1 MQHSTSNHPSTP
13 FRPAPEPLLGS
24 VQGFVAREGQL
35 VMATLNVSPTR
46 LSAMA
51 VDGES
56 LEIGWPDL
64 ELTLGGSDGTYVYA
78 TSRTSGR
85 AIVTRDHGL
94 TKLLRAV
101 GDASLAAQVEALS
114 GARRR
119 ERSWHF
125 AGFGILLALLVTIGL
140 LVWNAPNLL
149 AASVVYLPTDVDR
162 SLGDAAFEDMQLE
175 GPVVDDP
182 VVVGFVDEIVDRLDD
197 HASVQGFEFRVLVV
211 DAEVVNAFAL
221 PGGQIVV
228 FTGLLRAADDA
239 EEVAGVLAHEMAHV
253 TRRHGMRNM
262 AHGAA
267 TWLAVS
273 LLLGDANGWVLF
285 AGQLAATAKS
295 NGYSR
300 VQESDADAEGVRMMM
315 AAGLDPDGL
324 ARFFARLQAMP
335 GSELAGA
342 MNWLSTH
349 PDHQSRIDH
358 VHELGASLPAAPRQ
372 PLTADFAAVKAAVAT
387 AG

>member
-1 MQHSTSNHPSTP
+1 MHDPTATPPSTP
-13 FRPAPEPLLGS
+13 FRPAPELQHGA

-35 VMATLNVSPTR
+35 ILATVSVGATR
-46 LSAMA
+46 LAAVA
-51 VDGES
+51 VDGEA

-64 ELTLGGSDGTYVYA
+64 ELTLGGSDGTYIYA

-85 AIVTRDHGL
+85 AIVSRDHAL

-101 GDASLAAQVEALS
+101 GDPGLAAQVEQIA

-119 ERSWHF
+119 ERSWHY
-125 AGFGILLALLVTIGL
+125 AGFGILLALLVTAGL
-140 LVWNAPNLL
+140 LIWNAPNLL
-149 AASVVYLPTDVDR
+149 AASVVYLPTDIDR
-162 SLGDAAFEDMQLE
+162 ALGDAAFEDMALE

-182 VVVGFVDEIVDRLDD
+182 VIVGFVDEVVDRLDD
-197 HASVQGFEFRVLVV
+197 HASVPGFEFRVLVV

-253 TRRHGMRNM
+253 TRRHGMRNV

-315 AAGLDPDGL
+315 AGGLDPSGL

-342 MNWLSTH
+342 MTWLSTH

-358 VHELGASLPAAPRQ
+358 VHELAASITAAPRQ
-372 PLTADFAAVKAAVAT
+372 PLTADFGAVKAALAP
-387 AG
+387 AP